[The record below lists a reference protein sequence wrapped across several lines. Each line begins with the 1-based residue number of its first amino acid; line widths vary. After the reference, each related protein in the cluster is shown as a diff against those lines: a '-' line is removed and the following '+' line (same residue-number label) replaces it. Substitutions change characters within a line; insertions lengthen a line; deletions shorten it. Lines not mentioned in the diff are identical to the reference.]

1 MFHCMH
7 QAIGNCKSNGL
18 ESVFDDAFLQSL
30 ARRCGVTWRER
41 ILNPMFTLRLF
52 LLQILE
58 GNLGC
63 QALSQLSGRKFSGNA
78 YCQARQRLPLHL
90 FAKLLKAVTAGIS
103 QRQEVSTVNR
113 WRGHR
118 VLLIDG
124 TGFSMP
130 DTPAL
135 QRHFGRQRSQK
146 KGCGFPVAYSLMLMH
161 YGSGLIEQLMV
172 GTLKTG
178 EAKLLTQLLDQ
189 LRPGDVVVADSAY
202 GSYGQIALLVERGVH
217 IVFRVPK
224 KRIVDFTPGRPHV
237 IPESRHRQLNP
248 GLPRSR
254 WLWQW
259 DAQDQIVQWLKP
271 WRCPNWLKPK
281 VWKSLPS
288 ELLLRELRYDVSQ
301 KGFRTKRVTLVTTL
315 LDARDYPV
323 DALAELYRRRWEI
336 ETNFRHLKLTLKMD
350 VLKCQTVDGVLKEMT
365 MFCIVYNLVRL
376 AMGIVAMQRHKPL
389 GHISF
394 KHTLHWLL
402 AGARSET
409 ISLIYTQP
417 PRPNRTEPR
426 VRKRRAKNYNAMTTP
441 RPVLRQLLTSKQPA
455 A

>member
-7 QAIGNCKSNGL
+7 QALNHGKSGWL
-18 ESVFDDAFLQSL
+18 ESVFDDAFLQSVV
-30 ARRCGVTWRER
+30 RQCEVTWRER

-58 GNLGC
+58 GNIGC

-78 YCQARQRLPLHL
+78 YCQARQRLPLRL
-90 FAKLLKAVTAGIS
+90 FTTLLKTVTASIQ
-103 QRQEVSTVNR
+103 QRCELSGADR

-135 QRHFGRQRSQK
+135 QSHFGRKRSQK

-161 YGSGLIEQLMV
+161 HGSGLIEQLLV

-189 LRPGDVVVADSAY
+189 LQPGDVVVADSAY
-202 GSYGQIALLVERGVH
+202 GSYGQIALLAERGVH
-217 IVFRVPK
+217 VVFRVSK

-237 IPESRHRQLNP
+237 IPESRNRQLNP

-271 WRCPNWLKPK
+271 WKCPNWLKEK
-281 VWKSLPS
+281 AWKSLPA
-288 ELLLRELRYDVSQ
+288 ERMLREVRYDVSQ
-301 KGFRTKRVTLVTTL
+301 KGFRTRSVTLVTTL
-315 LDARDYPV
+315 LDAQNYPV
-323 DALAELYRRRWEI
+323 DALADLYRRRWEI
-336 ETNFRHLKLTLKMD
+336 ETNFRHLKMTLKMD
-350 VLKCQTVDGVLKEMT
+350 VLKCQTVAGVLKEMT

-376 AMGIVAMQRHKPL
+376 AMGIVARKQNKPL
-389 GHISF
+389 QHISF
-394 KHTLHWLL
+394 QHTLHWML
-402 AGARSET
+402 AGASGDT
-409 ISLIYTQP
+409 IELIHT
-417 PRPNRTEPR
+417 RPLRPDRIEPR
-426 VRKRRAKNYNAMTTP
+426 VRKRRAKNYNAMTTH
-441 RPVLRQLLTSKQPA
+441 RAKLRQMLINKQPTA
-455 A
+455 